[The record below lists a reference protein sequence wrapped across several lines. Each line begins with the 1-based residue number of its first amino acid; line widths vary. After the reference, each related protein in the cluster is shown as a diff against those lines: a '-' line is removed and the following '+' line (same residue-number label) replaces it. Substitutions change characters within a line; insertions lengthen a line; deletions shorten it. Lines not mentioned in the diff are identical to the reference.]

1 MKQQATNNT
10 IPNSK
15 GASIFKKII
24 EDKKAIH
31 EHMKNA
37 KIYVLQVNYFS
48 RLFFTNHSLKVPK
61 FFINSD

>member
-31 EHMKNA
+31 EHIRKGGNISEIKA
-37 KIYVLQVNYFS
+37 KFRFAKPISV
-48 RLFFTNHSLKVPK
+48 TGK
-61 FFINSD
+61 